1 MIHLRQIALVARN
14 LANAQADLEA
24 VLGIKP
30 CHIDPEVAEFG
41 LENVLLPVGANFI
54 EVVAPTQDGTAAGR
68 FMDRRGGDGGYMVIA
83 QVETREEQAEVQ
95 ARAADN
101 NVRVA
106 WEADRPG
113 WRIMQLHPRDM
124 GASFFEVD
132 WHENFDP
139 KGHWGPA
146 GGTGWEDKIDT
157 SVTAE
162 IIGAELQADN
172 PAEMAAHW
180 AAVAGVDTGP
190 DLTVPLANATLRFV
204 PDQDGRGPGLSAV
217 DIRATDKPRLMDA
230 AKARGLISGPDTVT
244 LCGTRFHIAA

>member
-14 LANAQADLEA
+14 LAIVQADLEA

-30 CHIDPEVAEFG
+30 CHVDPEVAAFG
-41 LENVLLPVGANFI
+41 LENVLLPVGSNFLEI
-54 EVVAPTQDGTAAGR
+54 VAPMQDGTAAGR

-83 QVETREEQAEVQ
+83 QVETRDEQAEVQ
-95 ARAADN
+95 ARAAAN

-132 WHENFDP
+132 WHEEFDP

-146 GGTGWEDKIDT
+146 GGKAWKDLIDT

-162 IIGAELQADN
+162 ITGAELQADD
-172 PAEMAAHW
+172 PAAMAAHW
-180 AAVAGVDTGP
+180 AAVAGVTPGADDT
-190 DLTVPLANATLRFV
+190 VALANAKLRFV
-204 PDQDGRGPGLSAV
+204 GDLDGRGPGLSAV
-217 DIRATDKPRLMDA
+217 DIRATDKPRLMEA
-230 AKARGLISGPDTVT
+230 AATRGLATGPDTVT
-244 LCGTRFHIAA
+244 ICGTRFHIAA

>member
-14 LANAQADLEA
+14 LATAQADLEA
-24 VLGIKP
+24 VLGIRP
-30 CHIDPEVAEFG
+30 CHVDPEVAEFG
-41 LENVLLPVGANFI
+41 LENVLLPIGTNFI
-54 EVVAPTQDGTAAGR
+54 EIVAPTQVGTAAGR
-68 FMDRRGGDGGYMVIA
+68 FMDRRGGDSGYMIIT
-83 QVETREEQAEVQ
+83 QVETRQEQAATQ
-95 ARAADN
+95 ARAAAN

-106 WEADRPG
+106 WESDRPG

-146 GGTGWEDKIDT
+146 GGTGWEDMVDT

-162 IIGAELQADN
+162 IIGAELQAEN

-180 AAVAGVDTGP
+180 GAVAGVAPGP
-190 DLTVPLANATLRFV
+190 DNSVTLANAKLRFV
-204 PDQDGRGPGLSAV
+204 GDLDGRGPGLSAV
-217 DIRATDKPRLMDA
+217 DIRAADKPRLMKVA
-230 AKARGLISGPDTVT
+230 ATRGLATGPDTVT
-244 LCGTRFHIAA
+244 ICGTRFHIAA

>member
-24 VLGIKP
+24 VFGIEP
-30 CHIDPEVAEFG
+30 CHVDPEVAEFG
-41 LENVLLPVGANFI
+41 LENVLLPIRTNFI
-54 EVVAPTQDGTAAGR
+54 EIVAPTQDGTAAGR

-95 ARAADN
+95 ARAATN

-132 WHENFDP
+132 WHEEFNP

-146 GGTGWEDKIDT
+146 GGKGWEDKDDT

-162 IIGAELQADN
+162 ITGAELQAED
-172 PAEMAAHW
+172 PVAMAAHW
-180 AAVAGVDTGP
+180 AAVAGV
-190 DLTVPLANATLRFV
+190 VPGADNSVTLANAKLRFV
-204 PDQDGRGPGLSAV
+204 GDLDGRGPGLSAV
-217 DIRATDKPRLMDA
+217 DIRATDKPRLLEGA
-230 AKARGLISGPDTVT
+230 ATRGLATGPDTVT
-244 LCGTRFHIAA
+244 ICGTRFHIAA

>member
-30 CHIDPEVAEFG
+30 CHTDPEVAEFG
-41 LENVLLPVGANFI
+41 LENVLLPIGTSFI
-54 EVVAPTQDGTAAGR
+54 EIVAPTQDGTAAGR

-83 QVETREEQAEVQ
+83 QVATRDEQAEVQ
-95 ARAADN
+95 ARAAAN

-132 WHENFDP
+132 WHEEFAP

-146 GGTGWEDKIDT
+146 GGTGWEDKVDT

-162 IIGAELQADN
+162 ITGAELQAED
-172 PAEMAAHW
+172 PVAMAAHW
-180 AAVAGVDTGP
+180 AAVAGVDPGP
-190 DLTVPLANATLRFV
+190 DNSVTLANAKLRFV
-204 PDQDGRGPGLSAV
+204 GDLDRRGPGLSAV
-217 DIRATDKPRLMDA
+217 DIRATDKPRLIEA
-230 AKARGLISGPDTVT
+230 AATRGLATGPDTVT
-244 LCGTRFHIAA
+244 ICGTRFHIAA

>member
-24 VLGIKP
+24 VLGIRP
-30 CHIDPEVAEFG
+30 CHVDPEVAEFG
-41 LENVLLPVGANFI
+41 LENVLLPIGANFI
-54 EVVAPTQDGTAAGR
+54 EIVAPTEKGTAAGR

-83 QVETREEQAEVQ
+83 QAETLQEQAAVR
-95 ARAADN
+95 ARAAAN
-101 NVRVA
+101 EVRVA
-106 WEADRPG
+106 WEANRPG

-132 WHENFDP
+132 WHEEFDP

-146 GGTGWEDKIDT
+146 GGKGWEDKIDT

-162 IIGAELQADN
+162 ITGAELQAEN

-180 AAVAGVDTGP
+180 AAVAGVEAGP
-190 DLTVPLANATLRFV
+190 DNTVALANAKLRFV
-204 PDQDGRGPGLSAV
+204 GDLDGRGPGLSAV
-217 DIRATDKPRLMDA
+217 DIRATDKSRLMEVA
-230 AKARGLISGPDTVT
+230 ATRGLATGPDTVT
-244 LCGTRFHIAA
+244 ICGTRFHIAA